1 MENKP
6 SIPSEIQDKIEA
18 EANWRATSGH
28 GAVDNY
34 IYTETKSYLEY
45 GYSLAASQISKL
57 EADLKEK
64 EGEIANYKTV
74 MIAAAEE
81 IQAHWDAHCD
91 TEGYGPANLMY
102 RLEKGIP
109 SQYGYTSGKFE
120 QMKSRIS
127 DLEKELGEE
136 KDNHWSTQILYDA
149 AKKGI
154 EQYEKELQSQ
164 SEIISKLREGLE
176 ELVLVK
182 HLKDLEGKTDEYLHR
197 QPKAWD
203 KAKQLLSET
212 KPH

>member
-6 SIPSEIQDKIEA
+6 SIPKEIQDKIEA
-18 EANWRATSGH
+18 EMLNVTNRSIKKGWDDGTSTNYGLRFAE
-28 GAVDNY
+28 GAD
-34 IYTETKSYLEY
+34 Y

-176 ELVLVK
+176 ELLTIGNVQL
-182 HLKDLEGKTDEYLHR
+182 LHNV
-197 QPKAWD
+197 
-203 KAKQLLSET
+203 AKQLLSET
-212 KPH
+212 MPHSQK